1 MEKGKVSVRLS
12 SVQDEQHQLRNDMET
27 LRVSMQAD
35 ENILEKLKGSQSKND
50 SFQDKVEKLESQL
63 QMAGENQEMVI
74 LHAEYSE
81 GEVETLKSQIQS
93 MKEHLRASELD
104 LITIRSKNE
113 NLTQQLQEKLGK
125 VSESDM
131 LLSSHKH
138 LLEAKEQENQQM
150 QEESKAAVEML
161 KTKWKELM
169 KEVAA
174 LCEDPG
180 TRKIQEQSL
189 GFPMQGVHW
198 LTNTIKKLKVQI
210 DDDEKKQMQVL
221 GKPHESKRQADMHR
235 DRVEN
240 LEKDLKKSKKSRS
253 M

>member
-1 MEKGKVSVRLS
+1 MREPLVRESKSLWNKLHELEEEKLTVTKALEAARMEKGKVSVRLS

-35 ENILEKLKGSQSKND
+35 EKNILEKLKGSQSKND

-81 GEVETLKSQIQS
+81 GQVETLKSQIQS

-113 NLTQQLQEKLGK
+113 NLTQKLQEKLGK

-180 TRKIQEQSL
+180 TEPGLPNAGRALAHK
-189 GFPMQGVHW
+189 
-198 LTNTIKKLKVQI
+198 
-210 DDDEKKQMQVL
+210 
-221 GKPHESKRQADMHR
+221 
-235 DRVEN
+235 
-240 LEKDLKKSKKSRS
+240 
-253 M
+253 